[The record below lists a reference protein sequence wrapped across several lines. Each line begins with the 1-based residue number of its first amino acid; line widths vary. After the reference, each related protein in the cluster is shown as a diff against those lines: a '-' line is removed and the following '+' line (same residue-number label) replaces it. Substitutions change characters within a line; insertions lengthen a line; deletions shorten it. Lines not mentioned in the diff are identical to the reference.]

1 LLSVSLIASKE
12 NIHHNANIDL
22 NMFVFFI
29 VPCDYIIAC
38 NHIFLT
44 SSNKKKVGKKEKND
58 LAIKQIVYDLLLIK
72 TEIAV

>member
-1 LLSVSLIASKE
+1 
-12 NIHHNANIDL
+12 
-22 NMFVFFI
+22 MFVFFI

-72 TEIAV
+72 TEIAVQDKNIDGAKAIEKFDIVP

>member
-1 LLSVSLIASKE
+1 
-12 NIHHNANIDL
+12 
-22 NMFVFFI
+22 MFVFFI